1 MKIIKI
7 NENQIRC
14 ILTKDDLDERQLK
27 LSELAYGTPK
37 ARGLFRDL
45 MQQAAIE
52 CDFRADDMP
61 LMIEAIPTG
70 NSSIVLVVTK
80 VDNPEELDTRF
91 SSFSPSVQNRAAG
104 EPSRDENTA
113 DITQIP
119 RAPSPFE
126 QLLKSLRK
134 EDGQKQKAQAGTPG
148 GNRISPPSSPEGTRI
163 PVAGGSSSPSKT
175 NERTND
181 FQDQMYR
188 IRLFIF
194 PGLSELI
201 SCARICAH
209 RFEGESVLFL
219 DEAADE
225 YHLLLKVNSR
235 DEAETMGR
243 IYAFLTEYGT
253 PEPFSIAREQYLYE
267 HCRVIIESE
276 ALQRLSML

>member
-52 CDFRADDMP
+52 CDFRADNMP

-91 SSFSPSVQNRAAG
+91 SSFSPAVQNRAAG
-104 EPSRDENTA
+104 EPGRDGNMT
-113 DITQIP
+113 DITNIP

-134 EDGQKQKAQAGTPG
+134 EENSNGKAPAEGSGVNQT
-148 GNRISPPSSPEGTRI
+148 PSSAKGTRI
-163 PVAGGSSSPSKT
+163 PVTDGDPPHAKS
-175 NERTND
+175 ND

-188 IRLFIF
+188 TRLFIF
-194 PGLSELI
+194 PGLAELI

-209 RFEGESVLFL
+209 KYEGESVLFL
-219 DEAADE
+219 DDSLDE
-225 YHLLLKVNSR
+225 YHLLLKVER
-235 DEAETMGR
+235 QDEAETMGR

-276 ALQRLSML
+276 ALQRLALL

>member
-52 CDFRADDMP
+52 CDFRADNMP

-91 SSFSPSVQNRAAG
+91 SSFSPAVQNRAAG
-104 EPSRDENTA
+104 EPGRDENMA
-113 DITQIP
+113 DITHIP

-134 EDGQKQKAQAGTPG
+134 EEEEKNQTQTSAAGAG
-148 GNRISPPSSPEGTRI
+148 RNFASSHAEGTRI
-163 PVAGGSSSPSKT
+163 PVTGGTSQKK
-175 NERTND
+175 TND
-181 FQDQMYR
+181 FKEQMYR
-188 IRLFIF
+188 TRLFIF
-194 PGLSELI
+194 PGLAGLI

-209 RFEGESVLFL
+209 KFEGESVLFL
-219 DEAADE
+219 DDMTDE
-225 YHLLLKVNSR
+225 YHLLMKVESR
-235 DEAETMGR
+235 DEAEKMGQ
-243 IYAFLTEYGT
+243 IYAFLTEYGR
-253 PEPFSIAREQYLYE
+253 PEPFSVAREEYLYE